1 MADRR
6 ISRKTLMN
14 ELAWSTDAFANAVL
28 AGREDLIEPLKF
40 HIQRLKLL
48 LGDYPLEG
56 SNE

>member
-28 AGREDLIEPLKF
+28 VGREDLIEPL
-40 HIQRLKLL
+40 
-48 LGDYPLEG
+48 G
-56 SNE
+56 